1 MKKILTLNNISPV
14 GLEHFPRD
22 SYEVASEIQHP
33 DAILLRSYNMHDME
47 IPATVK
53 AIGRAGAGVNNI
65 PVDRMSGAG
74 IAVFNAPGANANA
87 VKELVIAGMLI
98 ASRNLC
104 QSWEFARALEGDD
117 EAIHKAVE
125 SGKKQFV
132 GFELP
137 GKTLGVVGLGAIG
150 VQVANGALA
159 LGMNVVGFDPDITV
173 ERAWEMSSQVRQ
185 AASIEELLSQV
196 DYVSFHVPLTDAT
209 RDLISA
215 ERIRLVRDNLIV
227 LNFSRDGVV
236 NNAAIVEAIDAGK
249 VYAYVCDFPGNLL
262 KDHPRVVA
270 LPHLGA
276 STRQA
281 EENCAVM
288 VAGQVREYLENGN
301 VRNSVNFP
309 ELFMARNGGHRVAI
323 VNQNVPN
330 MLGQISTCMADAGL
344 NILDMLNKSRGELA
358 YTLVDVDSAMEE
370 PCIKR
375 IEAIEGVLDV
385 RTL

>member
-22 SYEVASEIQHP
+22 AYEVASEIQHP
-33 DAILLRSYNMHDME
+33 DAILLRSHNMHDMDV
-47 IPATVK
+47 PSSVR

-65 PVDRMSGAG
+65 PVERMSKDG

-104 QSWEFARALEGDD
+104 QAWKFARSLQGDD
-117 EAIHKAVE
+117 AAIHKAVE

-159 LGMNVVGFDPDITV
+159 QGMNVIGFDPEITV
-173 ERAWEMSSQVRQ
+173 KRAWEMSSQVRQ
-185 AASIEELLSQV
+185 AASIEELIANV
-196 DYVSFHVPLTDAT
+196 DYVTFHVPLVDAT
-209 RDLISA
+209 RDMINE
-215 ERIRLVRDNLIV
+215 ERLKLARENLII

-236 NNAAIVEAIDAGK
+236 NDAAVVKAVDAGK
-249 VYAYVCDFPGNLL
+249 VYAYVCDFPSNLL

-276 STRQA
+276 STQQA

-288 VAGQVREYLENGN
+288 VAEQVREYLENGN

-309 ELFMARNGGHRVAI
+309 ELFMPRNGGYRIAI
-323 VNQNVPN
+323 ANANVPN

-358 YTLVDVDSAMEE
+358 YTLVDVDSVLQQECMDRLA
-370 PCIKR
+370 
-375 IEAIEGVLDV
+375 AIDGVLSV
-385 RTL
+385 RAL